1 MTHRDH
7 LNLPEPRLITFT
19 LRILLHNS
27 TAIRTWHLEFLGRL
41 LDEHVADKGVCLDV
55 PILDVARDESA
66 AERCFELFRCGVAVL
81 RPVGVVDLCDDHAFF
96 SPVFVLVVLS
106 HVAYQHFKRVA
117 GHDPHHRAAY
127 PIPHE
132 SLPPHACPATPSMPW
147 NVHASGPPVIF
158 TTGAGPELLLMFG
171 KLGATFR
178 PDVKS
183 FFNLRHAC
191 ECWGLLPLLAE
202 GCCCVIPPDLVFA
215 HTPPCPY

>member
-117 GHDPHHRAAY
+117 GHDPHHRARLS
-127 PIPHE
+127 H
-132 SLPPHACPATPSMPW
+132 PPRITPSSCLPGYAQ
-147 NVHASGPPVIF
+147 HAVERTCVRPPGYFHNRSWAGVVIDVWQ
-158 TTGAGPELLLMFG
+158 TWCNIQAG
-171 KLGATFR
+171 R
-178 PDVKS
+178 Q
-183 FFNLRHAC
+183 
-191 ECWGLLPLLAE
+191 
-202 GCCCVIPPDLVFA
+202 VILQSQ
-215 HTPPCPY
+215 TCM